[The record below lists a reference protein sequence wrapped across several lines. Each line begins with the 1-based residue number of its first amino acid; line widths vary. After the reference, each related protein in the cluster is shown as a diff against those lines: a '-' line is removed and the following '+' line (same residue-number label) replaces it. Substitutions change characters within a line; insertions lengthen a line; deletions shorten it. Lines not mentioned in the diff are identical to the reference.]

1 MTLLASQSRAVFDII
16 FDVFAGK
23 YYSFVLI
30 GMIIFALFCQ
40 IKVKS
45 TFSKYNVVTPQNRM
59 RGHEVARMIL
69 DMNGLYHVQVVHNE
83 GALTDHYNDRTKTV
97 YLSDSTYG
105 INSISAIGVAAHECG
120 HAIQYARGYGPI
132 KLRNML
138 APAVQF
144 CSGAWFWVLTVGII
158 LEFMPIIEVGII
170 FYMFVV
176 VFQLVTL
183 PVEFNA
189 SKRAM
194 NTLYANEILVGSE
207 LDGAKQVLSAAA
219 MTYVASFLMSLLQLF
234 RLLLRF
240 ARKR

>member
-1 MTLLASQSRAVFDII
+1 
-16 FDVFAGK
+16 
-23 YYSFVLI
+23 
-30 GMIIFALFCQ
+30 
-40 IKVKS
+40 
-45 TFSKYNVVTPQNRM
+45 
-59 RGHEVARMIL
+59 
-69 DMNGLYHVQVVHNE
+69 
-83 GALTDHYNDRTKTV
+83 
-97 YLSDSTYG
+97 
-105 INSISAIGVAAHECG
+105 
-120 HAIQYARGYGPI
+120 
-132 KLRNML
+132 ML

-170 FYMFVV
+170 FYMLVV

-183 PVEFNA
+183 PVEYNA